1 MIESIK
7 KLLAEHGSPFY
18 IFDEKGFIENYNKLE
33 STFQSI
39 YPNYHISYSYKTN
52 YTPYVCN
59 LVKKLGGY
67 AEVVSDMEYELAKRI
82 GYPNEKIVYNGPS
95 KGPKM
100 YEHLDKGGIL
110 NIDSY
115 DEALLVAN
123 HCSNNPDKVYTC
135 GVRIN
140 LNLSENFIS
149 RFGLEENSEDLN
161 ATVKLINDIPNLTLV
176 GLHCHISRC
185 RSKEAWAERAKIMIE
200 MTDKYINGTPKYI
213 SLGSGMY
220 ADMPEFLKNQ
230 FGGNTV
236 PTYLDYAEAAILPFT
251 ERYGKGDNSPIL
263 FTEPGTTLIA
273 RYLSFVTQVLSIKEV
288 RGRRIANTD
297 GSYHNLGEISTLK
310 KLPVNVIKGDNEQR
324 RYDNLDIMGYT
335 CLEQDLMFSNFQE
348 PIAVKDILVF
358 ENVGGYSIVEKPQF
372 IKPQC
377 AMYVKQQDGATKE
390 IMRAEHFDDIFGKF
404 LFE

>member
-1 MIESIK
+1 MIETIK
-7 KLLAEHGSPFY
+7 KLLAEHRTPFY
-18 IFDEKGFIENYNKLE
+18 IFDERGFIENYNKLE
-33 STFQSI
+33 NTFQSI

-95 KGPKM
+95 KDPKM
-100 YEHLDKGGIL
+100 YEHLDNGGIL

-115 DEALLVAN
+115 DEALLIAD
-123 HCSNNPDKVYTC
+123 HCSKNKNKEYTC

-140 LNLSENFIS
+140 LNLSDNFIS
-149 RFGLEENSEDLN
+149 RFGFQDDSNDLT
-161 ATVKLINDIPNLTLV
+161 AAIKLISDTPNLSLI

-185 RSKEAWAERAKIMIE
+185 RSTEAWAKRAKIMIE
-200 MTDKYINGTPKYI
+200 LADKYIKGTPQYI

-220 ADMPEFLKNQ
+220 ADMPDFLKNQ
-230 FGGNTV
+230 FGGNNV
-236 PTYLDYAEAAILPFT
+236 PTYIDYAEAAIRPFT
-251 ERYGKGDNSPIL
+251 ERYGREKNKPIL

-273 RYLSFVTQVLSIKEV
+273 RYLSFASKVLSIKEI
-288 RGRRIANTD
+288 RGRGIANMD
-297 GSYHNLGEISTLK
+297 GSFHNLGEISTLK
-310 KLPVNVIKGDNEQR
+310 KLPVNVINGGSVQKVF
-324 RYDNLDIMGYT
+324 DNLDVMGYT
-335 CLEQDLMFSNFQE
+335 CLEQDLMFQNFKK
-348 PIAVKDILVF
+348 PVAVNDILVF

-377 AMYVKQQDGATKE
+377 AMYVKRQDGSTKE

-404 LFE
+404 VFE